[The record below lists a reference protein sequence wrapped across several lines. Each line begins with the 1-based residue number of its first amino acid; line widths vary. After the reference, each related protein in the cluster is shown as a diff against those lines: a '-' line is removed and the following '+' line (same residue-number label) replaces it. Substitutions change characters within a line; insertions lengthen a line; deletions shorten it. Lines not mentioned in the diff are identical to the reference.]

1 MCAQQTYQQRS
12 CTERPRRSY
21 TLSTDQSLD
30 PNWKE
35 RSFHPETDDTKLLGR
50 EDMTRYRAL
59 LGSAN
64 WIVTLGRFDIV
75 YTTSTMARFSM
86 APREGHLNALK
97 RIFGYLRVF
106 PNGELIVNPRPF
118 KHKKISPTGDIW
130 KEFYP
135 DAEEERPA
143 EQPEALPNKAQ
154 ITIMVDAYHAHDTVT
169 RRSVTGI
176 MVFVNQTLVR
186 YVSKRQRTV
195 ETSSYGSE
203 LVAARMATELAMEY
217 RYSLRMLGVE
227 VDGPCRM
234 FGDNNSVILNTT
246 LPSSML

>member
-64 WIVTLGRFDIV
+64 WIVTLGRFDIA
-75 YTTSTMARFSM
+75 YATSTMARFSM

-106 PNGELIVNPRPF
+106 PNGELIDRSNIKR
-118 KHKKISPTGDIW
+118 
-130 KEFYP
+130 
-135 DAEEERPA
+135 
-143 EQPEALPNKAQ
+143 
-154 ITIMVDAYHAHDTVT
+154 YH
-169 RRSVTGI
+169 
-176 MVFVNQTLVR
+176 
-186 YVSKRQRTV
+186 QR
-195 ETSSYGSE
+195 ETYGKSFI
-203 LVAARMATELAMEY
+203 
-217 RYSLRMLGVE
+217 RMLRKN
-227 VDGPCRM
+227 DQQ
-234 FGDNNSVILNTT
+234 NNRRHSQTKHRLQSCLMRIMHITR
-246 LPSSML
+246 